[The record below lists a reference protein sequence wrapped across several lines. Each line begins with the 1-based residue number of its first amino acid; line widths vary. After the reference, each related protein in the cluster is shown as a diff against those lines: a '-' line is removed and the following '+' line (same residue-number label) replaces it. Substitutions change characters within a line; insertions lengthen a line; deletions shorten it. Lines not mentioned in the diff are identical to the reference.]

1 MSLHFFLFEGV
12 PCSVRGPIPV
22 SLSFSLTVRSSME
35 VESNEGEVCV
45 CLGWTP
51 KWCCVRKKKKRDA
64 KIEPAKECEGRGV
77 GSPPPSRDL

>member
-12 PCSVRGPIPV
+12 PCSVRGPVPV

-51 KWCCVRKKKKRDA
+51 KWCCVRKKKR
-64 KIEPAKECEGRGV
+64 RG
-77 GSPPPSRDL
+77 LQN